1 MALRR
6 CRLFGGIV
14 FYFYVFDPFHVYQ
27 IFTRYTRIMYIHI
40 KFHYPLNTITWPLSS
55 QLLLNST
62 RFVAVCAYKEHRNI
76 ETIQPLRL

>member
-6 CRLFGGIV
+6 CRLFGGIL

-40 KFHYPLNTITWPLSS
+40 GFHYPLHTISCS
-55 QLLLNST
+55 FGGRMN
-62 RFVAVCAYKEHRNI
+62 
-76 ETIQPLRL
+76 